1 MKKISYRLVYNRK
14 NCLNANGKALIQIE
28 AYLDRQKAYFS
39 THIYVRPEEWDARKG
54 QIVSHPQ
61 EEYLNRMLDE
71 FLLRLQYIELKGW
84 KEGKEVSLSML
95 KEDAPM
101 EEKKD
106 FFVFGRTYVEHSR
119 RKDSTKNNLSTTLTL
134 LSEFSPKLNVSD
146 VDYPLILRFERFL
159 QVRHLQT
166 NTIAKHMRHL
176 RTFCNEAIRQGLLSS
191 DSSPFVRYQIKTTES
206 KHAFLLPEELQKLE
220 NLSETAISSSLRH
233 TLDAFLFCCYTGV
246 RYSDFIKLRKESVV
260 YPDGTHAWL
269 TFKSQK
275 TGVDIRIPLYLLF
288 QGKAL
293 KLLKRYPDKEDF
305 FCLKPN
311 PTINKELVRLGRL
324 AGIEKHFSFHSAR
337 HTNATLLIY
346 SGAKLTTVQKLLGH
360 RSIKTTQVYG
370 EVFSQTLVNDLK
382 KCKF

>member
-119 RKDSTKNNLSTTLTL
+119 RKDSTKNNLSTTLSVERIFPEAECVGCG
-134 LSEFSPKLNVSD
+134 LSIDTPV
-146 VDYPLILRFERFL
+146 
-159 QVRHLQT
+159 
-166 NTIAKHMRHL
+166 
-176 RTFCNEAIRQGLLSS
+176 RTFPAS
-191 DSSPFVRYQIKTTES
+191 KT
-206 KHAFLLPEELQKLE
+206 P
-220 NLSETAISSSLRH
+220 
-233 TLDAFLFCCYTGV
+233 
-246 RYSDFIKLRKESVV
+246 
-260 YPDGTHAWL
+260 PDQH
-269 TFKSQK
+269 
-275 TGVDIRIPLYLLF
+275 Y
-288 QGKAL
+288 
-293 KLLKRYPDKEDF
+293 
-305 FCLKPN
+305 
-311 PTINKELVRLGRL
+311 
-324 AGIEKHFSFHSAR
+324 
-337 HTNATLLIY
+337 
-346 SGAKLTTVQKLLGH
+346 
-360 RSIKTTQVYG
+360 
-370 EVFSQTLVNDLK
+370 SQTYAPLAYVLQ
-382 KCKF
+382 

>member
-119 RKDSTKNNLSTTLTL
+119 RKDSTKNNLSTTFAL
-134 LSEFSPKLNVSD
+134 LHEFRPALCFAEM
-146 VDYPLILRFERFL
+146 DYSLLLQFEHFLEKKKPPRERIIPLIKLIRTEVWTVWLRCL
-159 QVRHLQT
+159 
-166 NTIAKHMRHL
+166 
-176 RTFCNEAIRQGLLSS
+176 C
-191 DSSPFVRYQIKTTES
+191 
-206 KHAFLLPEELQKLE
+206 
-220 NLSETAISSSLRH
+220 
-233 TLDAFLFCCYTGV
+233 LFA
-246 RYSDFIKLRKESVV
+246 
-260 YPDGTHAWL
+260 P
-269 TFKSQK
+269 
-275 TGVDIRIPLYLLF
+275 
-288 QGKAL
+288 
-293 KLLKRYPDKEDF
+293 
-305 FCLKPN
+305 
-311 PTINKELVRLGRL
+311 
-324 AGIEKHFSFHSAR
+324 
-337 HTNATLLIY
+337 
-346 SGAKLTTVQKLLGH
+346 
-360 RSIKTTQVYG
+360 
-370 EVFSQTLVNDLK
+370 
-382 KCKF
+382 